1 MTWTVLVNIK
11 LFFTNFNIRTNTIF
25 ENLNNQEVIPI
36 EELHSDER
44 YKLKHLWQI
53 IYLLKTNIKEPVY
66 LKRKCELS
74 SSRFKKIQY
83 HQSQQHKYY
92 YLH

>member
-1 MTWTVLVNIK
+1 L
-11 LFFTNFNIRTNTIF
+11 NFNIRTNTIF

-44 YKLKHLWQI
+44 YKLKI
-53 IYLLKTNIKEPVY
+53 PMTNNIPIETNIKEPVY

-74 SSRFKKIQY
+74 SSRFKRFNTVPK
-83 HQSQQHKYY
+83 STT
-92 YLH
+92 

>member
-1 MTWTVLVNIK
+1 MTWTVLFNIK

-44 YKLKHLWQI
+44 YKLKKPMTNNI
-53 IYLLKTNIKEPVY
+53 PIEINIKEPVY

-74 SSRFKKIQY
+74 SSRFKRFNTVPK
-83 HQSQQHKYY
+83 ST
-92 YLH
+92 

>member
-1 MTWTVLVNIK
+1 MTWTVLFNIK

-44 YKLKHLWQI
+44 YKLKKPMTNNI
-53 IYLLKTNIKEPVY
+53 PIETNIKEPVY

-74 SSRFKKIQY
+74 SSRFKRFNTVPK
-83 HQSQQHKYY
+83 ST
-92 YLH
+92 